1 VVNDDIVAR
10 TEERLDKLL
19 WGKPE
24 EAFSARELLFVVDL
38 PALINEVKS
47 LRVRLEEAHAE
58 VATLKTNV
66 QY

>member
-1 VVNDDIVAR
+1 MNDDVVAR
-10 TEERLDKLL
+10 AEERLDKLL

-24 EAFSARELLFVVDL
+24 DAFSARELLFVIDM

-66 QY
+66 KY

>member
-1 VVNDDIVAR
+1 VVNDDVVAR
-10 TEERLDKLL
+10 AEERLDKLL

-24 EAFSARELLFVVDL
+24 DAFSARELLFVIDL

-66 QY
+66 KY